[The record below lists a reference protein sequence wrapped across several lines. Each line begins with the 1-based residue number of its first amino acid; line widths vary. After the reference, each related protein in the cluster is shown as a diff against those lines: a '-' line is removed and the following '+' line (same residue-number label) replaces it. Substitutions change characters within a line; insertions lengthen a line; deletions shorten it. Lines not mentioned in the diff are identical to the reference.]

1 MRDVMC
7 YDNNIEENIMFTHL
21 KEYEKMLRGVCIILT
36 VQLSPVRMGPLGKQT
51 PSSA

>member
-1 MRDVMC
+1 MC
-7 YDNNIEENIMFTHL
+7 YDNNKRKYTVMFTHL
-21 KEYEKMLRGVCIILT
+21 KEYEKMLRKGVCIIPT